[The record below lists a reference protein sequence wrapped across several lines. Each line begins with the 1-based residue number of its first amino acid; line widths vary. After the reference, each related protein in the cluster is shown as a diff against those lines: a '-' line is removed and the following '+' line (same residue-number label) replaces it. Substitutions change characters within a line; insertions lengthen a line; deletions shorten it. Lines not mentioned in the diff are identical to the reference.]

1 MWISDTSV
9 ERPVFAAVISLLLVI
24 VGVLALQRLP
34 VREYPDV
41 DPTVVSIDTD
51 YRGASAEVVERKIT
65 QVIEDEIAG
74 ISGVQKLTSNSQE
87 ERSTIT
93 VEFAVDRDPDGAA
106 NDVRERVSRVV
117 RRLPEEAGTPQ
128 ITKQDSSMEATMY
141 VNVSSSN
148 RSVMEI
154 TDFARRTLID
164 RLSVI
169 DGVAMVR
176 LSGGRDYAMRIWL
189 DREGL
194 AARQLTVQDVEQALR
209 AENVELPAGRIE
221 SSQREFTLRT
231 DTGLR
236 TPEQFAALVIGRGP
250 DNQMVRLG
258 EVAEVRIG
266 AADDRFVSRSDGVPG
281 ISLAIVPQSKANV
294 LAVNKAVIEEVDRLQ
309 SVLPKDIVVE
319 VNVDFSIFIREELK
333 EVLITLGVALTMVLV
348 VIFSFLGSLRA
359 TVIPAV
365 TIPVAIIAS
374 FLVMAVFGYSVN
386 TLTLL
391 GMVLAIG
398 LVVDDAIVVLENIVR
413 RMELGQPPLLAAVEG
428 SREIGFAVIATTAV
442 LVAVFV
448 PISFMPG
455 NLGRLFTEFGITL
468 AAAIAFSGL
477 VSLTL
482 VPMLTSKLFA
492 AGVRRRRLAQAIDTF
507 FKAVSASYGRLLAP
521 VVRRPGVA
529 LLALAGTA
537 AIGAVIFT
545 RLPSEYAPTEDRGL
559 VITMLRGP
567 EGASASYM
575 DRQLHLVED
584 QLLPYLERG
593 YARRIVS
600 RTGMWGAG
608 TDVTTG
614 FIYVPLVDWD
624 DRDRSSPEL
633 AQEFRQKLDGIPG
646 TTAQVFLPPSLG
658 MRGGGQPL
666 QVVLGGT
673 SYEELAAWRD
683 KVLDRIR
690 RENPRIVGLRSDF
703 FEQKPKIM
711 VGVDRDRAF
720 DLGISLNAVGRTLET
735 MLGSRIVT
743 TFVERGEEYNVV
755 VQARPEDRATP
766 SDLGNIYVRSDSSRQ
781 LIPLASLV
789 SLQELAGP
797 RELKRFNQLRAITL
811 IGGLVPGY
819 SLGEALA
826 YVEQVIAE
834 ELPEGVRIDYD
845 GESREFKT
853 SGGAIYFTF
862 MLALVICFLVLAAQ
876 FESFRHPLIIMGT
889 VPLAVAGGL
898 LGLWLM
904 GSTINVYSQIGA
916 VMLIGLAAKN
926 GILIVEFANQLRDRG
941 QELVEAV
948 ISAATIRLRPVVMTS
963 LCTAFGALPLILAS
977 GAGAE
982 SRRTIGAVV
991 FFGVLVSVFLTLFL
1005 IPAVYALLARN
1016 TRSPEHIAREIE
1028 ALKRSA
1034 GAASAGHVGSRVVT
1048 GEEGAS

>member
-24 VGVLALQRLP
+24 LGLLALQRLP
-34 VREYPDV
+34 VREYPDI
-41 DPTVVSIDTD
+41 DPTVVSVDTD

-74 ISGVQKLTSNSQE
+74 IAGVQKLTSNSQD

-93 VEFAVDRDPDGAA
+93 VEFALDRDADGAA
-106 NDVRERVSRVV
+106 NDVRERVSRVT

-128 ITKQDSSMEATMY
+128 ITKQDSSMDATMY
-141 VNVSSSN
+141 VNVSSSS
-148 RSVMEI
+148 RSVMEL
-154 TDFARRTLID
+154 TDFTRRTLID

-176 LSGGRDYAMRIWL
+176 MTGGRNYAMRIWL

-194 AARQLTVQDVEQALR
+194 AARQLTVQDVEDALR

-221 SSQREFTLRT
+221 SQQREFTLRT

-236 TPEQFAALVIGRGP
+236 TPAQFAALVIGRSP
-250 DNQMVRLG
+250 DNQIVRLG
-258 EVAEVRIG
+258 EVAEVRVE
-266 AADDRFVSRSDGVPG
+266 AEDDRFVSRSDGVPG
-281 ISLAIVPQSKANV
+281 ISMGIVPQSKANV
-294 LAVNKAVIEEVDRLQ
+294 LAVNQAVTREIERLH
-309 SVLPKDIVVE
+309 SVVPDDIVVE
-319 VNVDFSIFIREELK
+319 INIDFSMFIREELK
-333 EVLITLGVALTMVLV
+333 EVLITLAVALVMVLV

-359 TVIPAV
+359 TIIPAV
-365 TIPVAIIAS
+365 TIPVAIVAS
-374 FLVMAVFGYSVN
+374 CLVMAVLGYSVN

-391 GMVLAIG
+391 GTVLAIG

-413 RMELGQPPLLAAVEG
+413 RMELGQPPLLAAVDG
-428 SREIGFAVIATTAV
+428 TREIGFAVIATTAV

-455 NLGRLFTEFGITL
+455 NVGRLFTEFGITL

-482 VPMLTSKLFA
+482 VPMLASKLFA
-492 AGVRRRRLAQAIDTF
+492 GGVRRRPLADAIDRF
-507 FKAVSASYGRLLAP
+507 FRSVSTAYGRMLAP
-521 VVRRPGVA
+521 VVHRPG
-529 LLALAGTA
+529 LALAALAGAAVAGA
-537 AIGAVIFT
+537 AIFL
-545 RLPSEYAPTEDRGL
+545 RLPAEYAPPEDRAM
-559 VITMLRGP
+559 VIIMLRGP
-567 EGASASYM
+567 EGATPAYM

-584 QLLPYLERG
+584 VLEPYVADG
-593 YARRIVS
+593 YARRVVS

-608 TDVTTG
+608 GDVSTG
-614 FIYVPLVDWD
+614 FVYVPLTNWGE
-624 DRDRSSPEL
+624 RDKGSPEL
-633 AQEFRQKLDGIPG
+633 AQELRQKLDRIPG
-646 TTAQVFLPPSLG
+646 VTAQVFLPPSLG
-658 MRGGGQPL
+658 VRGGGQPL

-673 SYEELAAWRD
+673 SYEELASWRD
-683 KVLDRIR
+683 KVLDRVR

-711 VGVDRDRAF
+711 VGIDRNRAF
-720 DLGISLNAVGRTLET
+720 DLGVSLTAVGRTLET

-766 SDLGNIYVRSDSSRQ
+766 ADLGNIYVRSGASRQ
-781 LIPLASLV
+781 LIPLANLV
-789 SLQELAGP
+789 TLQEMAGP
-797 RELKRFNQLRAITL
+797 RELKRFNQLRSITL
-811 IGGLVPGY
+811 IGGLAPGY

-826 YVEQVIAE
+826 YMEGVVAA

-845 GESREFKT
+845 GESREFKV

-862 MLALVICFLVLAAQ
+862 LLALVVCFLVLAAQ

-889 VPLAVAGGL
+889 VPLAVTGGL

-904 GSTINVYSQIGA
+904 GSSINVYSQIGA

-941 QELVEAV
+941 QPLVDAV
-948 ISAATIRLRPVVMTS
+948 IAAATIRLRPVVMTS

-982 SRRTIGAVV
+982 SRQTIGAVV

-1016 TRSPEHIAREIE
+1016 TRSPEHIARQIE
-1028 ALKRSA
+1028 ELKQT
-1034 GAASAGHVGSRVVT
+1034 GQIAAP
-1048 GEEGAS
+1048 

>member
-24 VGVLALQRLP
+24 LGLLALQRLP
-34 VREYPDV
+34 VREYPDI
-41 DPTVVSIDTD
+41 DPTVVSVDTD

-74 ISGVQKLTSNSQE
+74 IAGVQKLTSNSQD

-93 VEFAVDRDPDGAA
+93 VEFALDRDPDGAA
-106 NDVRERVSRVV
+106 NDVRERVSRVT

-128 ITKQDSSMEATMY
+128 ITKQDSSMDATMY

-148 RSVMEI
+148 RSVMEL
-154 TDFARRTLID
+154 TDFTRRTLID

-176 LSGGRDYAMRIWL
+176 MTGGRNYAMRIWL

-194 AARQLTVQDVEQALR
+194 AARQLTVQDVEDALR

-221 SSQREFTLRT
+221 SQQREFTLRT

-236 TPEQFAALVIGRGP
+236 TPAQFAALVIGRSP
-250 DNQMVRLG
+250 DNRIVRLG
-258 EVAEVRIG
+258 EVAEVRVE
-266 AADDRFVSRSDGVPG
+266 AEDDRFVSRSDGVPG
-281 ISLAIVPQSKANV
+281 ISMGIVPQSKANV
-294 LAVNKAVIEEVDRLQ
+294 LAVNRAVTREIERLH
-309 SVLPKDIVVE
+309 SVVPDDIVVE
-319 VNVDFSIFIREELK
+319 INIDFSIFIREELK
-333 EVLITLGVALTMVLV
+333 EVVITLAVALLMVLV

-359 TVIPAV
+359 TIIPAV
-365 TIPVAIIAS
+365 TIPVAIVAS
-374 FLVMAVFGYSVN
+374 CLVMAILGYSVN

-391 GMVLAIG
+391 GTVLAIG

-413 RMELGQPPLLAAVEG
+413 RMELGQPPLLAAVDG
-428 SREIGFAVIATTAV
+428 TREIGFAVIATTAV

-455 NLGRLFTEFGITL
+455 NVGRLFTEFGITL

-482 VPMLTSKLFA
+482 VPMLASKLFA
-492 AGVRRRRLAQAIDTF
+492 AGVKRRRLADAIDRF
-507 FKAVSASYGRLLAP
+507 FRSVSATYGRMLAP
-521 VVRRPGVA
+521 VVRRPGP
-529 LLALAGTA
+529 ALAALTGA
-537 AIGAVIFT
+537 AVLGAVIFM
-545 RLPSEYAPTEDRGL
+545 RLPAEYAPPEDRAM
-559 VITMLRGP
+559 VIIMLRGP
-567 EGASASYM
+567 EGATPAYM

-584 QLLPYLERG
+584 VLEPYVASG
-593 YARRIVS
+593 YARRVVS

-608 TDVTTG
+608 GDVSTG
-614 FIYVPLVDWD
+614 FVYVPLTNWGE
-624 DRDRSSPEL
+624 RDRGSPEL
-633 AQEFRQKLDGIPG
+633 AQEFRQKLDRIPG
-646 TTAQVFLPPSLG
+646 VTAQVFLPPSLG
-658 MRGGGQPL
+658 VRGGGQPV

-673 SYEELAAWRD
+673 SYEELASWRD
-683 KVLDRIR
+683 KVLDRVR

-711 VGVDRDRAF
+711 VGIDRNRAF
-720 DLGISLNAVGRTLET
+720 DLGVSLTAVGRTLET

-766 SDLGNIYVRSDSSRQ
+766 ADLGNIYVRSGASRQ
-781 LIPLASLV
+781 LIPLANLV
-789 SLQELAGP
+789 TLQEIAGP
-797 RELKRFNQLRAITL
+797 RELKRFNQLRSITL
-811 IGGLVPGY
+811 IGGLAPGY

-826 YVEQVIAE
+826 YMEGVVAA

-845 GESREFKT
+845 GESREFKV

-862 MLALVICFLVLAAQ
+862 LLALVVCFLVLAAQ

-889 VPLAVAGGL
+889 VPLAVTGGL

-904 GSTINVYSQIGA
+904 GSSINVYSQIGA

-941 QELVEAV
+941 QPLVDAV
-948 ISAATIRLRPVVMTS
+948 IAAATIRLRPVVMTS

-977 GAGAE
+977 GAGTE
-982 SRRTIGAVV
+982 SRQTIGAVV

-1016 TRSPEHIAREIE
+1016 TKSPEHIARQIE
-1028 ALKRSA
+1028 ELKQTT
-1034 GAASAGHVGSRVVT
+1034 GPIAAP
-1048 GEEGAS
+1048 